1 MKNLFIIKKN
11 GDKEKYRFIKIEKA
25 VRKSAERVGVKLS
38 VNDFSSIESYVA
50 EYIGGRTEVSITDVH
65 GAVEYAL
72 ELVSP
77 VVAKSYRDYRNY
89 KQEFVHILDRIYK
102 QAQRILFRG
111 DRENAN
117 ADSMLVSTKRC
128 LTANILEK
136 ELYMKF
142 FLTAEE
148 IEAVKAGFI
157 YIHDMSARR
166 QTINCCL
173 FKLAAVMRGG
183 FKMGGIAY
191 TEPKRLDTA
200 GDVAGDIIISAAG
213 QQYGG
218 FTVPNVERVFA
229 PYAWKSYKAYYKK
242 QKRSFLR
249 ILAKQGREWSTLP
262 KEERKIWQREW
273 HENAWEDVCKDA
285 EGVFQGLEYKLNTVA
300 SSRGDYPFVT
310 FTFGNTKGVFEEMIT
325 STILSVRKRGQGEE
339 GHRKPV
345 PFPKLVF
352 LYDENLHG
360 KGGELEYLF
369 EEGLSCSL
377 KTMYPDYLSLT
388 GEGYVADIYKKY
400 GLAISPMGCRA
411 FLSPWWEKGG
421 FEMADETDVPVFEG
435 RFNIGVI
442 SLNLPLIYQEA
453 KVSGEEFY
461 TLLDYYLE
469 MIRGIHVRTYDYLG
483 KMKAGS
489 NPLAYCEGGFLGG
502 HLKPD
507 DCIAPLLHS
516 ATASF
521 GITALNELQ
530 VLHSG
535 EMLHVENSFAL
546 EVMEYINVKVNGFK
560 QTDRRLY
567 AIYGTPAESLC
578 GKQAKQFKDRFGVI
592 PGVSDREYVSNSFHC
607 HVTADITISEKQDL
621 ESQFWNYF
629 NGGKISFGRYRLNY
643 NVEALRVYIR
653 RAMVMGLYT
662 GVNLRLSFCN
672 DCGYEALDMDVC
684 PKCGKSHI
692 VKMDRMNG
700 YISYTDMGD
709 GTPRFDD
716 PKLQEIKERV
726 SF

>member
-1 MKNLFIIKKN
+1 MKKLFIIKKN
-11 GDKEKYRFIKIEKA
+11 GYREKYRFVKIEKA

-38 VNDFSSIESYVA
+38 VHDLTAIERWVE
-50 EYIGGRTEVSITDVH
+50 EYIGGRTEVSITDMH

-72 ELVSP
+72 ELVNP
-77 VVAKSYRDYRNY
+77 AVAKSYRDYRNY

-102 QAQRILFRG
+102 QAEGILFRG

-136 ELYMKF
+136 ELYIKF

-157 YIHDMSARR
+157 HIHDISARR

-173 FKLAAVMRGG
+173 FKIAEVMRGG
-183 FKMGGIAY
+183 FTMGNIAY

-200 GDVAGDIIISAAG
+200 GDVVGDIILSAAG

-218 FTVPNVERVFA
+218 FTIPNVERVFA
-229 PYAWKSYKAYYKK
+229 PYAWKSYKAYYKRQRDRFIK
-242 QKRSFLR
+242 GLV
-249 ILAKQGREWSTLP
+249 KQGKEWGSLSREEH
-262 KEERKIWQREW
+262 KMWQRIW

-310 FTFGNTKGVFEEMIT
+310 FTFGNTKGVFEEMII

-339 GHRKPV
+339 GKRKPV
-345 PFPKLVF
+345 LFPKLVF

-360 KGGELEYLF
+360 KGKELEYLF
-369 EEGLSCSL
+369 EEGLDCTL

-388 GEGYVADIYKKY
+388 GDGYVADIYKKY

-411 FLSPWWEKGG
+411 FLSPWWGKGG
-421 FEMADETDVPVFEG
+421 FEPADETDVPVFEG
-435 RFNIGVI
+435 RFNIGVV

-453 KVSGEEFY
+453 LVTGKEFY
-461 TLLDYYLE
+461 SLLDYYLE
-469 MIRGIHVRTYDYLG
+469 MIRGIHLRTYDYLG
-483 KMKAGS
+483 KMKAGC

-507 DCIAPLLHS
+507 DCIEPLLHS

-535 EMLHVENSFAL
+535 KMIHEDNSFAL
-546 EVMEYINVKVNGFK
+546 EVMEYINEKVANYK
-560 QTDRRLY
+560 AADRRLY

-578 GKQAKQFKDRFGVI
+578 GKQAKQFRERFGVI
-592 PGVSDREYVSNSFHC
+592 PGVSDRAYVSNSFHC
-607 HVTADITISEKQDL
+607 HVTADITVSEKQDK
-621 ESQFWNYF
+621 ESQFWDYF

-643 NVEALRVYIR
+643 NKEALRVYIR
-653 RAMVMGLYT
+653 RAMDKGLYT
-662 GVNLRLSFCN
+662 GANLRLSFCN
-672 DCGYEALDMDVC
+672 DCGYEALEMDAC
-684 PKCGKSHI
+684 PKCGGHHI
-692 VKMDRMNG
+692 TKMDRMNG
-700 YISYTDMGD
+700 YIGYTDMGD
-709 GTPRFDD
+709 GTPRFNDE
-716 PKLQEIKERV
+716 KLEEIKERV